1 MDINSEEII
10 HNALSQQANNP
21 SKYLEKIIIGEAL
34 KTAFNVSFDKYYPD
48 YFQEDNDRPEILSF
62 NDDRHIN
69 GEIEID
75 EIDFDVILDEMDIY
89 KSMDDA
95 EGWVNKNINGIIA
108 QVEKQIFD
116 ELIDQEELESVG
128 L

>member
-21 SKYLEKIIIGEAL
+21 SKDLEKIIIGEAL

-48 YFQEDNDRPEILSF
+48 YFQENNDRPEILSF

-75 EIDFDVILDEMDIY
+75 EIDSDVILDEMDLY

>member
-10 HNALSQQANNP
+10 HNVLSQQANNP
-21 SKYLEKIIIGEAL
+21 SKDLEKIIIGEAL

-48 YFQEDNDRPEILSF
+48 YFQENNDRPEILSF
-62 NDDRHIN
+62 NDNRHIN

-75 EIDFDVILDEMDIY
+75 EIDSGVILDEMDLY

-108 QVEKQIFD
+108 HVEKQILD